1 MILLD
6 ISFLFYLWFIPS
18 TLKAFLKAEVRLWP
32 WWPPFHAEVCQF
44 FFNSVHSSFCRTKN
58 AFPNVE

>member
-1 MILLD
+1 LD

-32 WWPPFHAEVCQF
+32 WWPPLHAAVCQF
-44 FFNSVHSSFCRTKN
+44 FLTVFTPVF
-58 AFPNVE
+58 VEQKMHFQM